1 MIKKIKC
8 CVRELKRWRKLFNA
22 SLNAKSLRCQLQ
34 AIYYLSIHYSLGS
47 AKYFDFLFRF
57 LHDLVAAREGKLIRY
72 CCSVGSENAV
82 IMLRFGN
89 SGDYRIAGEFTEG
102 IYSEPDFIPEEIHD
116 CGANIGAFSIFAAKK
131 FPLSKLICFE
141 PDRDNLKLLKKNLEL
156 NGIHA
161 EINECGV
168 WNKTGVLYYH
178 PSSSITGQVSEEK
191 SDFPILVQRLNV
203 TTSKSWVKMDIEG
216 SEYIVIPDMLARS
229 PLPKFLSLELHYF
242 NVKGRPIVDALEKN
256 NYKLRGYIKD
266 FLECVVF
273 DASLDLK

>member
-1 MIKKIKC
+1 
-8 CVRELKRWRKLFNA
+8 
-22 SLNAKSLRCQLQ
+22 
-34 AIYYLSIHYSLGS
+34 
-47 AKYFDFLFRF
+47 
-57 LHDLVAAREGKLIRY
+57 
-72 CCSVGSENAV
+72 
-82 IMLRFGN
+82 MLRFGN